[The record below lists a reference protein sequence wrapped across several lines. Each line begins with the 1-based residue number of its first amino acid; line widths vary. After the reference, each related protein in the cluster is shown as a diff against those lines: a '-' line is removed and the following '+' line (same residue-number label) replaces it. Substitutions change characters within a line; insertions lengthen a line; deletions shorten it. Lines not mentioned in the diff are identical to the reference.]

1 MNLQI
6 TRGSRRNGRHQC
18 KIHVPDP
25 SASSPSSTSDGLVG
39 LGGRQT
45 RDAHEVPS
53 EEEED
58 DDDDDEWGGEPC
70 VGVDV
75 E

>member
-1 MNLQI
+1 MVGDTNVKYI
-6 TRGSRRNGRHQC
+6 YEYR
-18 KIHVPDP
+18 PDP

-53 EEEED
+53 EEEDD
-58 DDDDDEWGGEPC
+58 DDDDDEWGGEPY

-75 E
+75 G

>member
-1 MNLQI
+1 MGDTNVKYMYP
-6 TRGSRRNGRHQC
+6 TRPRPPLRPRRT
-18 KIHVPDP
+18 DW
-25 SASSPSSTSDGLVG
+25 

-53 EEEED
+53 EEEEE
-58 DDDDDEWGGEPC
+58 DDDDEWGGEPY

-75 E
+75 G

>member
-1 MNLQI
+1 
-6 TRGSRRNGRHQC
+6 
-18 KIHVPDP
+18 
-25 SASSPSSTSDGLVG
+25 

-53 EEEED
+53 EEED
-58 DDDDDEWGGEPC
+58 DDDDDEWGGEPY

-75 E
+75 G